1 MPLPPTV
8 LATPVITHHK
18 GTFGGQTVAYTAR
31 VEATEVKT
39 ADGAARLVSFA
50 YLRDGANPATR
61 PVLFAFNGGPIVASA
76 YVHVGGLGPRRAAF
90 PDDIAA
96 DPAKVTLADN
106 PASPL
111 DAADLVFVDP
121 ASTGFSTVAPGT
133 DPHAFWSVR
142 ADAAQVAAFIRA
154 WLAAHGR
161 TGAPVYVLGES
172 YGTNR
177 ACEIARQLAQGPD
190 PLPLAGVVL
199 YGQAANIIEYAQR
212 PANVTSYVASL
223 PTLAAIA
230 WYHGKADRQDPAF
243 QGMDLPAF
251 LAAARAFAKGDYL
264 TVLYQGSAAPLPIAP
279 VLPRAW
285 QRSPGSR
292 PPGT

>member
-1 MPLPPTV
+1 M
-8 LATPVITHHK
+8 
-18 GTFGGQTVAYTAR
+18 
-31 VEATEVKT
+31 
-39 ADGAARLVSFA
+39 
-50 YLRDGANPATR
+50 RDGANPATR

-177 ACEIARQLAQGPD
+177 ACEIARQLAQGPIHCRW
-190 PLPLAGVVL
+190 PAWCSM
-199 YGQAANIIEYAQR
+199 ARR
-212 PANVTSYVASL
+212 PTSSNMPSAPPMS
-223 PTLAAIA
+223 PAMSPRCPPWPRSRGIMARRIGRTRPSRA
-230 WYHGKADRQDPAF
+230 WTCPHSWPPR
-243 QGMDLPAF
+243 
-251 LAAARAFAKGDYL
+251 AR
-264 TVLYQGSAAPLPIAP
+264 
-279 VLPRAW
+279 LPRAI
-285 QRSPGSR
+285 
-292 PPGT
+292 T